1 MKRYILFLLTL
12 LAFSSCGE
20 DEISM
25 LSAPCNQDLVC
36 TEELRYLSYK
46 AMLDGKPVVLDNY
59 YVKNLDNGNLYQESS
74 LNDHL
79 DEGQYV
85 VVSDVRLSEIKKTGT
100 ILRFFGIKNNEIV
113 LQQDF
118 TVGHDCCH
126 IIPLSGPFV
135 EQ

>member
-1 MKRYILFLLTL
+1 
-12 LAFSSCGE
+12 
-20 DEISM
+20 
-25 LSAPCNQDLVC
+25 
-36 TEELRYLSYK
+36 
-46 AMLDGKPVVLDNY
+46 MLDGKPVVLDNY
-59 YVKNLDNGNLYQESS
+59 YVKNIDNGNLYQESS